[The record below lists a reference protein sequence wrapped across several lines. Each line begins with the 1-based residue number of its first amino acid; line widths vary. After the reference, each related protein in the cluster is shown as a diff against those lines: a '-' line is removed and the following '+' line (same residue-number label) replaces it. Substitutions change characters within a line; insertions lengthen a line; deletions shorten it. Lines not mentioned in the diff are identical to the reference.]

1 MAGGIR
7 SCSVR
12 YALGELRL
20 HYKHTNTHNGH
31 MHTHTHMH
39 THIHTCMY
47 IHTHALGRSCLY
59 CMCMCSESV
68 EEEVRVVFTDEV
80 YQIEHPLG
88 PAGANG
94 SATGVGGWGLLAC
107 LSCKN

>member
-1 MAGGIR
+1 MDTYI
-7 SCSVR
+7 
-12 YALGELRL
+12 
-20 HYKHTNTHNGH
+20 
-31 MHTHTHMH
+31 HTHMH
-39 THIHTCMY
+39 TYIHTCMY
-47 IHTHALGRSCLY
+47 IHTHTLGRSCLY
-59 CMCMCSESV
+59 CMCTCSESV

-94 SATGVGGWGLLAC
+94 STTGVGGWGLLAC